1 MRYIGIDVH
10 KRISTYCV
18 LNDAGKVEMERDGVL
33 TTAEGFRELMEYA
46 APRGCRILIENSTR
60 SHFVY
65 HLFAEAGYDI
75 IAAHAVDLAAV
86 SRSKVKNDRIDA
98 YRLAQYLMRRD
109 RGEVQF
115 SISNITS
122 RDNMRRRALCRLS
135 ADLVRMKT
143 DMVRRMREY
152 MSLHDVRL
160 PPQYVSLDSQRA
172 LRALRS
178 RNDPVLTHMVAFL
191 ETMNERIEAL
201 EEEISKEFGEDD
213 DVRLLVSIPG
223 MGVKTAAAVVAAV
236 DGIERFDSAQK
247 LVSYLG
253 VDPVSR
259 ESAGKRRPGRISK
272 DGDPLVR
279 YLLNNV
285 ALNHVRLCPQS
296 AVSEFHRRL
305 RQRMEHRK
313 ALTATV
319 RKIVC
324 VIWALLTR
332 REAFRVMPC

>member
-10 KRISTYCV
+10 KSISTYCV
-18 LNDAGKVEMERDGVL
+18 LNDAGKIELERDGVP
-33 TTAEGFRELMEYA
+33 TTAEGFQELMEYA

-75 IAAHAVDLAAV
+75 IAAHAVDLAAIAK
-86 SRSKVKNDRIDA
+86 SKVKNDRIDA

-115 SISNITS
+115 SVSNITS
-122 RDNMRRRALCRLS
+122 RENMRRRALCRLC
-135 ADLVRMKT
+135 ADMVRMKT
-143 DMVRRMREY
+143 DMVRRAREY

-160 PPQYVSLDSQRA
+160 PPHYASIDSKRS
-172 LRALRS
+172 LRALYA
-178 RNDPVLTHMVAFL
+178 RNDPVLTHMLAFV
-191 ETMNERIEAL
+191 EMMNQRIESL
-201 EEEISKEFGEDD
+201 EEDIVKEFGEDD

-223 MGVKTAAAVVAAV
+223 MGVKTAATTVAAV

-279 YLLNNV
+279 YMLNNV
-285 ALNHVRLCPQS
+285 VMNHVRHCPQS
-296 AVSEFHRRL
+296 AVTAFFHRL
-305 RQRMEHRK
+305 RARMDHRR
-313 ALTATV
+313 AVTATV

-332 REAFRVMPC
+332 REPFRAMSC